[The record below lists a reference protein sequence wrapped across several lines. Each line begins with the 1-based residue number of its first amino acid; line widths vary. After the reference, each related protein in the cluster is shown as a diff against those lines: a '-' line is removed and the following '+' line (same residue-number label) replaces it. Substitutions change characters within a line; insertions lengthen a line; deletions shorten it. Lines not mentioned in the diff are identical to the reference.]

1 MRPATR
7 LLCALAATTLLSA
20 SPVLAVAVTE
30 PAAVGMRPPRGACTN
45 PEPAR
50 PAVRQM
56 PWAQQLLGPQRVW
69 PFSTGRGITVAVI
82 DSGVDADHPQLRRAG
97 KVLDG
102 RDFFLVG
109 TLPGDYDCVSH
120 GTAVAGIIAAD
131 RQPGIG
137 FSGIAPGVRILPVR
151 ISDREV
157 TDDGNTRV
165 IDPVVL
171 ARGIRYA
178 ADQGADVIN
187 LSLSGIRDHRQ
198 VSAAIRYA
206 QSKDALVV
214 ASVGNSQRDA
224 RPDLPSY
231 PAAYPGVVGVGA
243 IDIAG
248 ARVNSS
254 QIGRYV
260 DLVAPGDGVLGS
272 TRVSGHA
279 YFSGTSFAAPF
290 VSATAALVR
299 SAWPDLN
306 AEQVVQ
312 RLLATATPAR
322 GGPGSLA
329 YGAGVVDPYRA
340 VTEGLGGVARPMP
353 EAVRPAPDPAVEA
366 EAAWWHDAD
375 RRARTLGIIA
385 LGAAAALT
393 VLGTAA
399 VRGRRRRW
407 RPSRAI
413 VTRSGPVV
421 EPPPDRLF
429 QPRRTTQEPEQQIT
443 IPPDLLK

>member
-20 SPVLAVAVTE
+20 PSVVAVG
-30 PAAVGMRPPRGACTN
+30 APPRGACTN

-56 PWAQQLLGPQRVW
+56 PWAQQLLAPQRVW
-69 PFSTGRGITVAVI
+69 PFSTGSGVTVAVI
-82 DSGVDADHPQLRRAG
+82 DSGVDADHPQLSRAG
-97 KVLDG
+97 KVLAG

-131 RQPGIG
+131 KRPGIG

-165 IDPVVL
+165 IDPLVL

-178 ADQGADVIN
+178 ADQGAKVIN
-187 LSLSGIRDHRQ
+187 LSLSGIRDHRE

-206 QSKDALVV
+206 QSKDALIV
-214 ASVGNSQRDA
+214 AAVGNSQRDA

-248 ARVNSS
+248 ARVTSS

-279 YFSGTSFAAPF
+279 YFSGTSFATPF

-299 SAWPDLN
+299 SAWPNLN

-353 EAVRPAPDPAVEA
+353 EAVRPAPDPAVVA

-413 VTRSGPVV
+413 VTRSGPAP
-421 EPPPDRLF
+421 EAPPERLF
-429 QPRRTTQEPEQQIT
+429 EPRKATVESEQQVM
-443 IPPDLLK
+443 IPPDLLN